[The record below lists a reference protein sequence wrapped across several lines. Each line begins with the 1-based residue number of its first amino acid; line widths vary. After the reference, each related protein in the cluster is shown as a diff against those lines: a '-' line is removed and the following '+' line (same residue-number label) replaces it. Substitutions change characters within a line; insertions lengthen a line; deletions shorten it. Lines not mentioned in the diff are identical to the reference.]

1 MNVDNCAKR
10 RLVLAGLAASLAVVF
25 VPLAGVV
32 AQNVD
37 PQSLVGQ
44 WNGTWT
50 EKSESKMNGPYYI
63 TIEKVDGN
71 RVFGRGE
78 VHSMRGKTEFQFVGT
93 LEGNRLTYGRDN
105 VADLTIDGNRM
116 EGTAIGRT
124 NWRVK
129 LNKQK

>member
-1 MNVDNCAKR
+1 MNVADCAKR
-10 RLVLAGLAASLAVVF
+10 RLVLVGLAISVAAAL
-25 VPLAGVV
+25 VPVAGVV

-44 WNGTWT
+44 WTGTWT

-63 TIEKVDGN
+63 TIERVDGN
-71 RVFGRGE
+71 RVFGRCE
-78 VHSMRGKTEFQFVGT
+78 VHSRSGKTEFQFVGT
-93 LEGNRLTYGRDN
+93 LAGNRLTYGRDN

-124 NWRVK
+124 NWRLK